1 MSSRLIHPTRITSPS
16 VWRGGALQMLGLARA
31 LQFFSPFQLDGAR
44 FHGTYL
50 REEQATVFTGGRTQ
64 VVLGG
69 LPIDII
75 EVRPPSVSC
84 TS

>member
-1 MSSRLIHPTRITSPS
+1 
-16 VWRGGALQMLGLARA
+16 VARA

-75 EVRPPSVSC
+75 EVRPPSVSGASQSVRVERAQLIEREAEVQG
-84 TS
+84 T